1 MECPPPSTIDAVGL
15 VIPAITSEIA
25 RPASTSPPRVLRSV
39 PGNEKMVEACEY
51 LTGTPVGETVAVIGG
66 GLTGCEIAYELA
78 LQGKKPIIVE
88 MKNDLIAQTGV
99 CLANSSYLREW
110 FALNNIPVYLE
121 TTLQSVGDGSITCK
135 DKDGKEVVIPC
146 DSVISSAGY
155 IANPLTTGGKN
166 VHLVGDCKQVGNLR
180 TVVWRAYEVAM
191 KI

>member
-1 MECPPPSTIDAVGL
+1 
-15 VIPAITSEIA
+15 
-25 RPASTSPPRVLRSV
+25 
-39 PGNEKMVEACEY
+39 
-51 LTGTPVGETVAVIGG
+51 VGETVAVIGG

-88 MKNDLIAQTGV
+88 MKDDLVSQKGV

-110 FALNNIPVYLE
+110 FALHQIPVYLE
-121 TTLQSVGDGSITCK
+121 TTLQAVNDGSIICK
-135 DKDGKEVVIPC
+135 GKDGEVFDIAC

-155 IANPLTTGGKN
+155 VSNPLTKQSGN